1 MADNSQ
7 GNLVGDTLHQ
17 GKSQVGSVGSIGGQ
31 ATSLTREVL
40 AENNVGTDSHSNGG
54 GLVDNYNSGL
64 TADGVL
70 GAGLVGDVI
79 DSGLDSADLGGI
91 KSVVDA
97 GLNGKK

>member
-17 GKSQVGSVGSIGGQ
+17 GKNQVGSVGSIGEQ
-31 ATSLTREVL
+31 ATSLTRGVL
-40 AENNVGTDSHSNGG
+40 AENKVGSHSNGG
-54 GLVDNYNSGL
+54 GLVDNYSSGL

-70 GAGLVGDVI
+70 GTGLVGGVI
-79 DSGLDSADLGGI
+79 DSGLDSAGLGDI

>member
-7 GNLVGDTLHQ
+7 GNLVGDTLHK
-17 GKSQVGSVGSIGGQ
+17 GKNQVGSVGSIGGQ

-54 GLVDNYNSGL
+54 GL

-70 GAGLVGDVI
+70 GGGLVGGVI
-79 DSGLDSADLGGI
+79 DSGLDSAGLGGI